1 MENKYSELIVWLKNY
16 PDATKITKDA
26 YNEGVNIFATLNSN
40 RSLLRFFQCRMIVE
54 RHKNML
60 HSQLTQ
66 ILKSHIDVINVVEE
80 KKAVVIVEQQ
90 KKEETKPLTLPKG
103 TKPPK
108 ETKPTKETKEKKKDP
123 PKKPTETKS
132 SKKKQKPTH

>member
-40 RSLLRFFQCRMIVE
+40 RSLLRFFQCRLIVD

-80 KKAVVIVEQQ
+80 KKAVIIKETQ
-90 KKEETKPLTLPKG
+90 KTEKPKTSKPTKEI
-103 TKPPK
+103 KPP
-108 ETKPTKETKEKKKDP
+108 KETKEKKKDP

-132 SKKKQKPTH
+132 SKKK

>member
-40 RSLLRFFQCRMIVE
+40 RSLLRFFQCRLIVD

-80 KKAVVIVEQQ
+80 KKAVIIEQQ
-90 KKEETKPLTLPKG
+90 KKEKLKTP
-103 TKPPK
+103 KPPK
-108 ETKPTKETKEKKKDP
+108 ESKIPKETKEKKKDP
-123 PKKPTETKS
+123 QKKPTETKS